1 MGISSRLKNKAFM
14 QPQNY
19 MRKKLCFY
27 FEKLYEK
34 KFIYFYFENVDLK
47 KKKSISEKILFS
59 IDK

>member
-1 MGISSRLKNKAFM
+1 
-14 QPQNY
+14 

-59 IDK
+59 TDK